1 LHLTPLY
8 GIARVT
14 AATAAAWSGG
24 LSLGLLTFTL
34 PQVGADPVALA
45 LVLGVSVL
53 AVGTFVWPLLGIHG
67 VLETEK
73 TRLRRDA
80 HDRLQAAL
88 SELQRRQD
96 RADYESMGAMNGALD
111 ALLKQQAVV
120 EKTATWPWR
129 SGTIG
134 ALATALV
141 LPLVL
146 WYLTRLLGQW
156 FP

>member
-1 LHLTPLY
+1 M
-8 GIARVT
+8 T

-45 LVLGVSVL
+45 MVLGVIVL
-53 AVGTFVWPLLGIHG
+53 AVVTFVWPLLGIHA
-67 VLETEK
+67 VLEMAK
-73 TRLRRDA
+73 TSLHRDA
-80 HDRLQAAL
+80 QDRLQAAL
-88 SELQRRQD
+88 VELKRRQD
-96 RADYESMGAMNGALD
+96 RADYAGVAARNEALD

-129 SGTIG
+129 NGTIG

-146 WYLTRLLGQW
+146 WYLTRLLAQW